1 MEGNHKQCCETYEIW
16 EAVIFLQFPSNLTP
30 KKSVLNNLKK
40 KKKASGWGI
49 TKYSVEPE
57 QECGQLIATWI
68 FR

>member
-40 KKKASGWGI
+40 KKKQV
-49 TKYSVEPE
+49 VEVLPNTAWNLNKNV
-57 QECGQLIATWI
+57 GS
-68 FR
+68 